1 MNIQISFDEKDS
13 QIKLG
18 FCFWNMERGEEI
30 CNTSNNIIGISI
42 HISQNEKSCDILYF
56 SSKATNT

>member
-18 FCFWNMERGEEI
+18 FCFWNWREGKKYVI
-30 CNTSNNIIGISI
+30 HQII
-42 HISQNEKSCDILYF
+42 
-56 SSKATNT
+56 